1 MKKIFVPL
9 LILFFVNQNLHKLN
23 AEEINIGIVL
33 GFSGPAEK
41 IVKNMSLSADLAFN
55 EALSS
60 GSFIKNKKL
69 KKLKVDTKCNKSNIG
84 EVSNKLLQEEIV
96 AILGAACPGIS
107 ESILL
112 NVANKK
118 NIPIISSAA
127 SSSTLTM
134 IDDQKL
140 FFRTIP
146 SNRRD
151 AEVLADITKDRGVK
165 SLAITYLDTSYN
177 KEFEINFIR
186 ALKKNGIRITINIP
200 HEPNKK
206 DYSDEASLMATAGG
220 DAAAIIS
227 EAELGGKEILQAL
240 IDSGVYKKFVFS
252 DRMIDYEILKNIDNE
267 LDSSFGLILG
277 SNSKNLNIFYKT
289 AKKNKIDPSSPFV
302 SETYDAA
309 SILLLALQKINHNPG
324 MSLSDGIMSVSNSPG
339 IKIYVGELKKGLK
352 LIQKGRKI
360 NYEGV
365 TNIELDSNGETYGSF
380 LEKEIR
386 KGKLKTKKQR

>member
-55 EALSS
+55 EALRS

-69 KKLKVDTKCNKSNIG
+69 KKLKVDTKCNKSNIS
-84 EVSNKLLQEEIV
+84 EISNKLLQEEIV

-177 KEFEINFIR
+177 KEFEINFTK
-186 ALKKNGIRITINIP
+186 ALTKNGIQITIEIP

-206 DYSDEASLMATAGG
+206 DYSEEASLMAAAGG
-220 DAAAIIS
+220 DAVAIIS
-227 EAELGGKEILQAL
+227 EAKSGGKEILQAL
-240 IDSGVYKKFVFS
+240 IDSGTYKKFVFS
-252 DRMIDYEILKNIDNE
+252 DRMIDYEIFKNLENE
-267 LDSSFGLILG
+267 LNSSFGFIPG

-302 SETYDAA
+302 GETYDAA

>member
-1 MKKIFVPL
+1 MKKIFISL
-9 LILFFVNQNLHKLN
+9 LILFFVNQNLNKLN

-33 GFSGPAEK
+33 GFSGPTEK

-55 EALSS
+55 EALNS
-60 GSFIKNKKL
+60 GSFVKNKKL
-69 KKLKVDTKCNKSNIG
+69 KKIKIDTKCNKSNIKRINNELLNE
-84 EVSNKLLQEEIV
+84 EVV

-118 NIPIISSAA
+118 NIPIISPAA

-134 IDDQKL
+134 IDDKKL

-151 AEVLADITKDRGVK
+151 AEVLADITKDRGIK
-165 SLAITYLDTSYN
+165 SLAITYLSTSYN
-177 KEFEINFIR
+177 KEFQINFIR
-186 ALKKNGIRITINIP
+186 TLKKKGIQITINIP

-206 DYSDEASLMATAGG
+206 DYSGEASLMAAAGG
-220 DAAAIIS
+220 DAVAIIS

-240 IDSGVYKKFVFS
+240 IDSGTYKKFVFS
-252 DRMIDYEILKNIDNE
+252 DRMIDYEILKNFDNE
-267 LDSSFGLILG
+267 LDSSFGLIPG
-277 SNSKNLNIFYKT
+277 SNSKNLNIFYKN

-302 SETYDAA
+302 GETYDAA

-339 IKIYVGELKKGLK
+339 TKIYVGELKKGLK
-352 LIQKGRKI
+352 LIQKRQKI

-365 TNIELDSNGETYGSF
+365 TNVELDSNGETYGSF

-386 KGKLKTKKQR
+386 KGKFKTKKQR

>member
-55 EALSS
+55 EALRS

-69 KKLKVDTKCNKSNIG
+69 KKLKVDTKCNKSNIS
-84 EVSNKLLQEEIV
+84 EISNKLLQEEIV

-386 KGKLKTKKQR
+386 KGKFKTKKQR